1 MTTAIQKNQHEFW
14 LQRWNANQIGFHR
27 EQINELLQRYYPN
40 TLLQANP
47 RTLVPLCGK
56 SKDMLWLSAQGA
68 SILGCELSP
77 SACEQFF
84 TDNQLSGAR
93 SQDKDFQ
100 YFKHHSITLACGD
113 FFALPSEIAGELNFC
128 YDRAALVALPAN
140 LRQIYAQKIAQL
152 LPSGSL
158 YLLITLSYRDL
169 ARAAPPYSIEHTEV
183 ENLYAHNFTIQH
195 LETLAE
201 QATSPPQKSPVDNH
215 VYLLKRK

>member
-1 MTTAIQKNQHEFW
+1 MTKIIQNTQHEFW
-14 LQRWNANQIGFHR
+14 LQRWEANQIGFHR
-27 EQINELLQRYYPN
+27 EQINELLQRYYPDK
-40 TLLQANP
+40 LLPANP

-68 SILGCELSP
+68 AILGCELSP

-84 TDNQLSGAR
+84 TDNQLSATR

-100 YFKHHSITLACGD
+100 YFKYHSIRLACGD
-113 FFALPSEIAGELNFC
+113 FFALSPKIAGELDFC
-128 YDRAALVALPAN
+128 YDRAALVALPAD

-158 YLLITLSYRDL
+158 YLLITLSYSDL
-169 ARAAPPYSIEHTEV
+169 ARIAPPYSISHAEV
-183 ENLYAHNFTIQH
+183 ENLFAHNFTIQH

-201 QATSPPQKSPVDNH
+201 QATSPPQKSSVDNH
-215 VYLLKRK
+215 VYLLQRK

>member
-1 MTTAIQKNQHEFW
+1 MTTIIQNTQHEFW
-14 LQRWNANQIGFHR
+14 LQRWEANQIGFHR
-27 EQINELLQRYYPN
+27 EQINELLQRYYPKA
-40 TLLQANP
+40 LLPDNP
-47 RTLVPLCGK
+47 RSLVPLCGK

-84 TDNQLSGAR
+84 IENQLGAAR
-93 SQDKDFQ
+93 NHDKNFQ
-100 YFKHHSITLACGD
+100 YFQHDTITLACGD
-113 FFALPSEIAGELNFC
+113 FFALPLEIAGELDFC
-128 YDRAALVALPAN
+128 YDRAALVALPAD

-158 YLLITLSYRDL
+158 YLLITLSYSDL
-169 ARAAPPYSIEHTEV
+169 ARVAPPYSISHAEV
-183 ENLYAHNFTIQH
+183 ENLYAANFTIQH

-201 QATSPPQKSPVDNH
+201 QVTYPVQKSPVNNH